1 MDNIILLN
9 GDCIELLDN
18 IPDGSVDLILTDPP
32 YNISQKGK
40 ELKRSTFNS
49 PAIRRSKN
57 IRLDFGDWDL
67 MDRQNFLKFT
77 KTWFIKCINKLRE
90 GGACISFFNKED
102 IGYLIYLG
110 KANDCR
116 YRTIYTWHKTN
127 PTPSVLRVNYLSSTE
142 FIFIG
147 SKGQKQWTFNYSVP
161 QEMHNFFETANS
173 SVYGETIHP
182 TEKPISLME
191 HFIRIHTNKNDTVL
205 DCFMGSGTTGVAA
218 INTIRKFI
226 GIEKNVEY
234 FNIAKERIDNVL
246 NSRPQ
251 YIKVNN
257 MRQNTFEEI

>member
-1 MDNIILLN
+1 MNDITLLN

-40 ELKRSTFNS
+40 ELKRSTFNA

-77 KTWFIKCINKLRE
+77 KTWFTK
-90 GGACISFFNKED
+90 KED
-102 IGYLIYLG
+102 IGYLIHLG
-110 KANDCR
+110 KSNDCR

-127 PTPSVLRVNYLSSTE
+127 PTPSILRVNYLSSTE

-147 SKGQKQWTFNYSVP
+147 SKGQKQWTFNYSMP

-173 SVYGETIHP
+173 SVYGETTHP

-191 HFIRIHTNKNDTVL
+191 HFIRIHTNENDTVL

-218 INTIRKFI
+218 VNLRRKFI
-226 GIEKNVEY
+226 GIEKNAEY

>member
-1 MDNIILLN
+1 MIDTIMC
-9 GDCIELLDN
+9 GDSIENMRKLEN
-18 IPDGSVDLILTDPP
+18 ESIDLIFADPP
-32 YNISQKGK
+32 YWMRTSGALERVDGTEFDGCNDEWDKFLSLEQYENFTREWLSECRRI
-40 ELKRSTFNS
+40 LK
-49 PAIRRSKN
+49 KN
-57 IRLDFGDWDL
+57 GSIWV
-67 MDRQNFLKFT
+67 
-77 KTWFIKCINKLRE
+77 I
-90 GGACISFFNKED
+90 GGMQC
-102 IGYLIYLG
+102 
-110 KANDCR
+110 
-116 YRTIYTWHKTN
+116 IYTIGSIMTQLGFWIINDVVWYKTN
-127 PTPSVLRVNYLSSTE
+127 PTPSILRVNYLSSTE

-173 SVYGETIHP
+173 SVYGETTHP

-191 HFIRIHTNKNDTVL
+191 HFIRIHTNENDTVL

-218 INTIRKFI
+218 VNLRRKFI
-226 GIEKNVEY
+226 GIEKNAEY